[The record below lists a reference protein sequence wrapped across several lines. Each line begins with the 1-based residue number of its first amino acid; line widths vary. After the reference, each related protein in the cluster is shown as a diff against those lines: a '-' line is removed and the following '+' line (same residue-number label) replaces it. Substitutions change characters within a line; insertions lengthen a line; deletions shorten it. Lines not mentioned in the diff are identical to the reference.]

1 MRISVHLDP
10 PGGHRGSAGFGEAVA
25 RIAAMERVG
34 LDIVWVSEAYGND
47 APTAMGYLA
56 ARTER
61 VQIGSAILPIY
72 SRTPALLAQT
82 AAGLDEVSGGRAI
95 LGLGASG
102 PQVVEGWH
110 GVTYDHPVTRTE
122 EVIEVCRQV
131 WRRDRLVHDGLYQIP
146 LPAGTGTGLG
156 KPLKLIT
163 HPARADIPI
172 YVAALGPRNV
182 EMVAAC
188 ADGWIP
194 TLFMPDRARAVW
206 GDALAAGL
214 AGRQPGLGPLEVVAG
229 GMVAI
234 GEGLEALR
242 DLARPTL
249 ALYVG
254 GMGARGHNFY
264 NDVVRR
270 YGFEAEAE
278 AVQDLYLAG
287 RKDEAAAA
295 LPAELVEATS
305 LVGAPSYV
313 RERIAAYR
321 EAGVTV
327 LDLLPIGAAPARIIE
342 QVKSWTL

>member
-1 MRISVHLDP
+1 MRLSVHLGQ
-10 PGGHRGSAGFGEAVA
+10 PGAGRGSAGFRESVAAVV
-25 RIAAMERVG
+25 AMERAG
-34 LDIVWVSEAYGND
+34 LDIVWVSELYGND

-56 ARTER
+56 AVTES
-61 VQIGSAILPIY
+61 VQIGSAILPVF

-102 PQVVEGWH
+102 PQVIEGWH
-110 GVTYDHPVTRTE
+110 GVTYDHPVARTK

-131 WRRDRLVHDGLYQIP
+131 WRRDRLVHDGHYQIP
-146 LPAGTGTGLG
+146 LPAGRGTGLG

-163 HPARADIPI
+163 HPDRTGIPI
-172 YVAALGPRNV
+172 YVAALGPKNV
-182 EMVAAC
+182 EMVAEC
-188 ADGWIP
+188 ADGWLP
-194 TLFMPDRARAVW
+194 TLFIPERAGAVW
-206 GDALAAGL
+206 GAALAEGRARRPAGL
-214 AGRQPGLGPLEVVAG
+214 GRLEVVAG

-234 GEGLEALR
+234 GEGAEALR

-254 GMGARGHNFY
+254 GMGARGQNYY

-270 YGFEAEAE
+270 YGFEAEART
-278 AVQDLYLAG
+278 VQDLYLAG
-287 RKDEAAAA
+287 RKQEAAAA

-305 LVGAPSYV
+305 LVGPPGYV

-327 LDLLPIGAAPARIIE
+327 LDIVPVGDHPARIVE
-342 QVKSWTL
+342 RVKGWIS

>member
-1 MRISVHLDP
+1 MRVSVHLSQ
-10 PGGHRGSAGFGEAVA
+10 PGGGGFAESVS
-25 RIAAMERVG
+25 RVLSMERAG

-47 APTAMGYLA
+47 APTAMGYVA
-56 ARTER
+56 ALTDRL
-61 VQIGSAILPIY
+61 QIGSAILPVF

-110 GVTYDHPVTRTE
+110 GVAYDHPVGRTR
-122 EVIEVCRQV
+122 EVIEVCRQA
-131 WRRDRLVHDGLYQIP
+131 WRRELLVHDGLYQLP
-146 LPAGTGTGLG
+146 LPAGSGTGLG
-156 KPLKLIT
+156 KPLKLVS

-182 EMVAAC
+182 EMVAEH

-194 TLFMPDRARAVW
+194 TLFVPERAASVW
-206 GDALAAGL
+206 GAALATGQARRSPL
-214 AGRQPGLGPLEVVAG
+214 LGPLEVVAG

-234 GEGLEALR
+234 GDGVEPLR

-254 GMGARGHNFY
+254 GMGAPGHNFY
-264 NDVVRR
+264 NDLVRR
-270 YGFEAEAE
+270 YGFEAEAR
-278 AVQDLYLAG
+278 AVQELYLAG
-287 RKDEAAAA
+287 RKAEAAAA
-295 LPAELVEATS
+295 VPAELVEATS
-305 LVGAPSYV
+305 LVGSPGYV
-313 RERIAAYR
+313 QERIAAYR

-327 LDLLPIGAAPARIIE
+327 LDIVPVAEDPARIVE
-342 QVKSWTL
+342 QVKGWAS